1 MTINRSTLKSIF
13 TTKTIYYIDE
23 HDISTKIMKRMLKN
37 TTNDDSLILYAELN
51 AAEIRAA
58 QRRLKAGTLQ
68 RIVRGVLS
76 ARPEKEWPTL
86 IALHRIR
93 VLAALFPGAIIGYRS
108 AFKGT
113 MPVDGV
119 MHLSYSYNRTVELPG
134 LTVVLVKG
142 QGKIAGD
149 EPMSGRNIYFPS
161 QARMLLENLT
171 PSRGTIK
178 KSVGRVAVEER
189 LLTIYDSRGP
199 DALNRIRDN
208 ARGICATLGF
218 EREFHVLNEL
228 IGSIL
233 GTKSTL
239 LATAAGQA
247 LAAGTP
253 LDARRLALFET
264 LAAAL
269 RADPLT
275 EKRSPV
281 KTETARINFAFL
293 ESYFSNFIEGTEFDI
308 AEARQIVL
316 EGKIIDQRPK
326 NSHDILGVFRQAI
339 NPGWSNQSMAIGEA
353 VVHQLQQRHA
363 DLMKERPETAPGEFK
378 DRENFAGNTAFV
390 SPRNVRG
397 TLIEGS
403 KLLPSVP
410 SGVART
416 LLAMFIVSEI
426 HPFIDGNGR
435 LARLV
440 MNSELSVVN
449 ASRIIVPTLF
459 REEYLDCLRV
469 LTRQGKPEPFI
480 AAMQKIQQWTAEF
493 DYTDLDRVISQMKA
507 CNAFEK
513 SRRQYQLLSVAELC
527 PPKT

>member
-1 MTINRSTLKSIF
+1 
-13 TTKTIYYIDE
+13 
-23 HDISTKIMKRMLKN
+23 MKRSLKN
-37 TTNDDSLILYAELN
+37 TTVDDSLILYAELDG
-51 AAEIRAA
+51 ATIRAA
-58 QRRLKAGTLQ
+58 QRRLKAGGLQ
-68 RIVRGVLS
+68 RIVPGVLS
-76 ARPEKEWPTL
+76 ASPEEEWPAI

-93 VLAALFPGAIIGYRS
+93 VLAALFPGAVVGYRS
-108 AFKGT
+108 AFRGG
-113 MPVDGV
+113 MPVNGV
-119 MHLSYSYNRTVELPG
+119 MHLSYSYNRKVTLPG
-134 LTVVLVKG
+134 LHVVLVKG
-142 QGKIAGD
+142 RGNVAGD
-149 EPMSGRNIYFPS
+149 QSISGRNIFFPS
-161 QARMLLENLT
+161 QARMLMENLT

-178 KSVGRVAVEER
+178 KAMGRVAVEKR
-189 LLTIYDSRGP
+189 LLGIFESRGP
-199 DALNRIRDN
+199 DGLNRIREE
-208 ARGICATLGF
+208 ARDLAATLGF

-233 GTKSTL
+233 GTKSRQ
-239 LATAAGQA
+239 LATATGRA
-247 LAAGTP
+247 LAAGVP
-253 LDARRLALFET
+253 FDADRLSLFEA
-264 LAAAL
+264 LAATL
-269 RADPLT
+269 RATPLT

-281 KTETARINFAFL
+281 KTETAHINFAFL

-316 EGKIIDQRPK
+316 EEKIIEQRPK
-326 NSHDILGVFRQAI
+326 DSHDILGVFRQVV

-378 DRENFAGNTAFV
+378 DRENFAGNTAFA
-390 SPRNVRG
+390 SPGHVRG

-403 KLLPSVP
+403 KLLPSVQP
-410 SGVART
+410 GMPRA
-416 LLAMFIVSEI
+416 LLTMFIVSEI
-426 HPFIDGNGR
+426 RPFIDGNGR

-440 MNSELSVVN
+440 MNSEFSVVN

-513 SRRQYQLLSVAELC
+513 SRRQYQLLSVADLG
-527 PPKT
+527 PATK

>member
-1 MTINRSTLKSIF
+1 MES
-13 TTKTIYYIDE
+13 
-23 HDISTKIMKRMLKN
+23 MLKN

-58 QRRLKAGTLQ
+58 QRRLKAGSYQ

-76 ARPEKEWPTL
+76 ARPEKEWPAL

-93 VLAALFPGAIIGYRS
+93 VLAALFPGAVIGFRS
-108 AFKGT
+108 AFKGA
-113 MPVDGV
+113 MPVDDV
-119 MHLSYSYNRTVELPG
+119 IHLSYSYNRTVRLPG

-142 QGKIAGD
+142 QGNIAGD

-171 PSRGTIK
+171 SSRGVIK
-178 KSVGRVAVEER
+178 KSVGKAAVEER
-189 LLTIYDSRGP
+189 LLTIFDSRGP
-199 DALNRIRDN
+199 DALNRIRDD
-208 ARGICATLGF
+208 AHTLAPLLGF
-218 EREFHVLNEL
+218 DKEFQVLNEL
-228 IGSIL
+228 IGTIL
-233 GTKSTL
+233 GTKSAQLST
-239 LATAAGQA
+239 TSGQA
-247 LAAGTP
+247 LTRGTP

-269 RADPLT
+269 RANPLK
-275 EKRSPV
+275 ENGSPV
-281 KTETARINFAFL
+281 TTENARINFAFL

-326 NSHDILGVFRQAI
+326 DSHDILGVFRQTI

-378 DRENFAGNTAFV
+378 DRENFAGNTTFV
-390 SPRNVRG
+390 SPKNVRG

-410 SGVART
+410 SGMARA
-416 LLAMFIVSEI
+416 LLAMFIVSEVR
-426 HPFIDGNGR
+426 PFIDGNGQ

-449 ASRIIVPTLF
+449 ASRIIIPTLF

-480 AAMQKIQQWTAEF
+480 AAMQKIQQWSAEF
-493 DYTDLDRVISQMKA
+493 DYTDLDQVISRMQA

-513 SRRQYQLLSVAELC
+513 SRRLYRLLNISELS
-527 PPKT
+527 T